1 MVRQQQINNICAPCR
16 GFVKAR
22 YIPLQIAFAIRDAA
36 RDRDPLRALA
46 EYDRGIAEGID
57 MKPDSYAS
65 LLYLC
70 AGGDGWEA
78 RARARADDPE

>member
-1 MVRQQQINNICAPCR
+1 LGLRLLLAPKGYQQASRRFRHI
-16 GFVKAR
+16 V
-22 YIPLQIAFAIRDAA
+22 QIAFAIRDAA

-46 EYDRGIAEGID
+46 EYDRGVAGGVA

>member
-1 MVRQQQINNICAPCR
+1 M
-16 GFVKAR
+16 F
-22 YIPLQIAFAIRDAA
+22 LQIAFAIRDAA

-46 EYDRGIAEGID
+46 EYDRGVAAGTA

-78 RARARADDPE
+78 RARARADDPQ

>member
-1 MVRQQQINNICAPCR
+1 M
-16 GFVKAR
+16 
-22 YIPLQIAFAIRDAA
+22 QIAFAIRDAA

-46 EYDRGIAEGID
+46 EYDRGVAGGVA